1 MQFEVRGWKWALARL
16 KRQGKDESEEYKAV
30 LETYARRHSW
40 RRTYFGS
47 HSKKLKS
54 GTNLTGG
61 KFHIVFDVKQDW
73 CVPNICTQWWA
84 LHKHTFAH
92 SAGHHTNIQMQVERY
107 PRGEGVLY
115 ERSRKLIWHSAP
127 PAGSCNFYIF
137 HATN

>member
-1 MQFEVRGWKWALARL
+1 M

-84 LHKHTFAH
+84 LHKHTV
-92 SAGHHTNIQMQVERY
+92 AGGKVSEGQGDAVREKQETNMALRA
-107 PRGEGVLY
+107 PAR
-115 ERSRKLIWHSAP
+115 SAP
-127 PAGSCNFYIF
+127 FPVTMSFSPIRSKTLF
-137 HATN
+137 W